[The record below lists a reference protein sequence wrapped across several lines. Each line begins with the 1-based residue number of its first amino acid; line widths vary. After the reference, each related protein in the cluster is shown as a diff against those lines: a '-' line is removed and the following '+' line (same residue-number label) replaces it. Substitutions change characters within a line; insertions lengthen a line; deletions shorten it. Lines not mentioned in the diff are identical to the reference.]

1 MAVVALR
8 EVTADMLAEAG
19 GKAVGLGALL
29 RAGERVPAGFCVTAG
44 PLDREQILSAYGVLG
59 AGAVAVRSSAAV
71 EDAPDAAHAG
81 MFDTFLDVRGPGELL
96 AAIEQCRA
104 SISNT
109 RATAYATGRGLD
121 LAHPPG
127 RGPDAARSPVPGL
140 DLARSPRPGPGL
152 HTGGEPGFG
161 PDAGPEPDFGPDA
174 APEPGMGVLVQR
186 MVAARE
192 AGVLFTANPVTGNR
206 TEMLVESA
214 AGAETVVS
222 GTAGVDRRALDPG
235 EPLHEIG
242 ERLQALFGA
251 PQDVEW
257 AVDDDGELWILQSRP
272 ITTLFE
278 QPPPS
283 DGPPRVYLEFGH
295 VQGMLQPVTPMGM
308 DTLKSLVKAMLAP
321 LGLRVEITGIGGRLY
336 GDMTD
341 LVRDPI
347 ARRRLVALMAVDFG
361 PRAQAVMRH
370 VLDDPR
376 FAPQRRARG
385 DAGRRRCTTD
395 DTAGGQP
402 RGGGSAGDG
411 AGGQSRGG
419 DGTNSERARG
429 DDGAKRGR
437 ERKGGSRSL
446 PPVGRAVRGV
456 VGALI
461 NPDKARK
468 RLQEEVERIRRE
480 SEDDGRTLST
490 AERLRLVREHDQGHS
505 ADAIIWPIVA
515 GMLAGAL
522 PPKLLGDVARPGEV
536 HAVLAGMPHNVTI
549 EMDLALWELARTA
562 AGADDVDLTGF
573 LRTYGHRAAA
583 EVDLGVPRWSEDP
596 SPVRAA
602 LANLMRATDPD
613 QAPDVRFTRAAE
625 HAEATLRELAARAK
639 RRRPVRGRLAV
650 WLLGRAR
657 RLAGLREAGKFAGL
671 HRLAELRRH
680 LLAVGAE
687 LAADGVLER
696 AGDIMF
702 LTLDEVGRRDVR
714 GLVGER
720 RAWYERECRRRSVPV
735 ALLSDGTDVE
745 AVIPATVTPGALR
758 GVGASAGRAT
768 GPVRVVHDPAN
779 ARVEPGEVLVTATTD
794 PGWTP
799 LFLTAGALVTETG
812 AVMAHG
818 PTVAREYGL
827 PAVICVPGATRHLR
841 TGQIVTVDAA
851 AGTVT
856 VEEGS

>member
-1 MAVVALR
+1 MAVVALQ

-29 RAGERVPAGFCVTAG
+29 RAGERAPAGFCVTAG

-71 EDAPDAAHAG
+71 EDGPDASHAG
-81 MFDTFLDVRGPGELL
+81 MFDTVLDVRGPGELL

-104 SISNT
+104 STGNT
-109 RATAYATGRGLD
+109 RATAYATGRG
-121 LAHPPG
+121 
-127 RGPDAARSPVPGL
+127 PDH
-140 DLARSPRPGPGL
+140 ARSPRPGLGL
-152 HTGGEPGFG
+152 HTRAEPGFG
-161 PDAGPEPDFGPDA
+161 LDA
-174 APEPGMGVLVQR
+174 APGSGFGLEAAPERGFGLEADPGPGMGVVVQR
-186 MVAARE
+186 MVSARE

-214 AGAETVVS
+214 AGAETVVG
-222 GTAGVDRRALDPG
+222 GTADVDRRVLDPG

-278 QPPPS
+278 QPPPAA
-283 DGPPRVYLEFGH
+283 GPPRIYLEFGH

-308 DTLKSLVKAMLAP
+308 DTLKDLVRAMLAP

-385 DAGRRRCTTD
+385 DAGRRRRTKD
-395 DTAGGQP
+395 DTAGGRP
-402 RGGGSAGDG
+402 RGGSSAGDG
-411 AGGQSRGG
+411 AGGRSRGG
-419 DGTNSERARG
+419 G
-429 DDGAKRGR
+429 GAKS
-437 ERKGGSRSL
+437 EPARKGGGRSL

-456 VGALI
+456 LGALI
-461 NPDKARK
+461 NPDKARE
-468 RLQEEVERIRRE
+468 RLQAEVERIRRE

-562 AGADDVDLTGF
+562 TGAADVDLTGF
-573 LRTYGHRAAA
+573 LHTYGHRAAA

-602 LANLMRATDPD
+602 LANLMRVTDPE

-625 HAEATLRELAARAK
+625 HAEATLRELAARAR

-671 HRLAELRRH
+671 YRLADLRRH

-687 LAADGVLER
+687 LAADGMLER
-696 AGDIMF
+696 PGDIMF
-702 LTLDEVGRRDVR
+702 LTLDEVGLRDVR
-714 GLVGER
+714 GLISER
-720 RAWYERECRRRSVPV
+720 RAWYERECRRRYVPV

-745 AVIPATVTPGALR
+745 AVIPAPVTPGALR

-768 GPVRVVHDPAN
+768 GPVRVVHDPAT
-779 ARVEPGEVLVTATTD
+779 ARLEPGEVLVTATTD

-827 PAVICVPGATRHLR
+827 PVVICVPGATRHLR

-856 VEEGS
+856 VEEGSG